1 MNITQDL
8 TVGDQFSTKL
18 MDVLIRA
25 SLLAVLVFL
34 CYTVFSPFL
43 TLMAWS
49 IILAVTLFP
58 LHQRIARKLRNKQWL
73 ASTII
78 AVIASVLIIVPSA
91 LLLSSLADS
100 VRDFVGSVQNNT
112 LVVPAPRESIT
123 KIPIVGQKIYDGWS
137 LAHNDFPAFVA
148 NNQPKISDLA
158 RTALGAVASIGKGLL
173 FFIASFI
180 TASIIMAYGGSGEST
195 TRAIFSR
202 IAGPKR
208 GNELT
213 DLSTATIRAVA
224 LGVLGVAFVQAVLV
238 GLALVFAGVPAA
250 GVLALITLVLGI
262 AQVPAFIVTLPAI
275 VYIWSSGTYET
286 GSAVLYTIIL
296 LLVGLV
302 DNALKPLMLGRGVD
316 VPMPVIL
323 FGALGGMATGG
334 ILGMF
339 VGATLLALGYEI
351 FMTWVYRGQD
361 ANDETE
367 TETATGEPT
376 LEAAAAVAKG
386 G

>member
-8 TVGDQFSTKL
+8 MVGDQFSTKL

-49 IILAVTLFP
+49 IILAVTLYP
-58 LHQRIARKLRNKQWL
+58 LHQRIARRLKNKQWL
-73 ASTII
+73 ASTILAI
-78 AVIASVLIIVPSA
+78 VACVLIIVPSA
-91 LLLSSLADS
+91 LLLNSLADS

-112 LVVPAPRESIT
+112 LTIPAPRESIA
-123 KIPIVGQKIYDGWS
+123 KIPIIGQKIYDGWS
-137 LAHNDFPAFVA
+137 LAHSDFPTFVA
-148 NNQPKISDLA
+148 NNQPRISDLG

-180 TASIIMAYGGSGEST
+180 TASIIMAFGSSGEST
-195 TRAIFSR
+195 TRAIFTR
-202 IAGPKR
+202 LAGPKR
-208 GNELT
+208 GDEFTN
-213 DLSTATIRAVA
+213 LSIATIRAVA

-250 GVLALITLVLGI
+250 GVLALVTLILGI
-262 AQVPAFIVTLPAI
+262 AQVPALIVTLPAI
-275 VYIWSSGTYET
+275 IYIWSSGSYET
-286 GSAVLYTIIL
+286 GSAVLYTIVL
-296 LLVGLV
+296 LLVGMV

-323 FGALGGMATGG
+323 FGALGGMATAG

-351 FMTWVYRGQD
+351 FMTWVYRGKE
-361 ANDETE
+361 DEAE
-367 TETATGEPT
+367 IEIETAVTEPSIG
-376 LEAAAAVAKG
+376 AVAVAAKTG
-386 G
+386 